1 MKLLDVTKPF
11 SFVVPTEVLKMLA
24 AKTPVYMTA
33 MDNDGRGMHLKLERI
48 DELPGINV
56 DEDTTT

>member
-11 SFVVPTEVLKMLA
+11 SFVVPTEVLKNLA
-24 AKTPVYMTA
+24 ANIPVYMT
-33 MDNDGRGMHLKLERI
+33 MMSEDGRGMHVKLERI
-48 DELPGINV
+48 EQLPGIDT